1 MEIRLLP
8 IVVVAASAALGLKTI
23 ELLIATGDR
32 IPIASP
38 AMAQTAP
45 ATTPPATAAPAA
57 PSAAPA
63 PARSANTGPN
73 ISVPESVS
81 AADQLAERLGDRRRQ
96 LEDRSR
102 ELDMR
107 ENLLRS
113 AEARVEQR
121 MEELRRMEQ
130 RVVQTNTQ
138 VDDQRNQQMRG
149 LVVMYEAMR
158 AKDAARIFDRL
169 DMEVLLEVV
178 TRMRP
183 AKVADVLAEMQ
194 PDPAKRLTTELARR
208 SLGQRLGSDVPQ
220 TQGSSR
226 ELQRIDAPPGN
237 RAPASSTR

>member
-138 VDDQRNQQMRG
+138 VDDQRIQQMRG
-149 LVVMYEAMR
+149 LVVMY
-158 AKDAARIFDRL
+158 
-169 DMEVLLEVV
+169 VLLEVV

-226 ELQRIDAPPGN
+226 ELQRIDAPPSN